1 MKMKEKKMHL
11 TKNKLWELRQEIVLN
26 SLFKSDYQ
34 NSFGFTTQ
42 SVFEFFDG
50 YMSYLE
56 ELMTEDGVSNNDMF
70 DVLGKYDTVDNLW
83 AWWDMFETYPLEK
96 EE

>member
-1 MKMKEKKMHL
+1 M
-11 TKNKLWELRQEIVLN
+11 NKTTLWQLRTEIVLN
-26 SLFKSDYQ
+26 SLFMSDYQ

-42 SVFEFFDG
+42 SVLEFFDG

-56 ELMTEDGVSNNDMF
+56 ELMTEDGVSDS
-70 DVLGKYDTVDNLW
+70 DVCTVLDKYDTVGNLW
-83 AWWDMFETYPLEK
+83 AWWNMYDINPLEK